1 MSLKRINADQ
11 GLLSYLIKSVRPKLA
26 NNITQTKNIET
37 MIIGLGRQGTR
48 HAKLMQDYGSSII
61 CGVSPGKG
69 GTKVHESIPVY
80 ETAHEALKHHPNV
93 AVASIWRYFSTA
105 KDSAIEVIE
114 AGVPIVVLITEGI
127 PLRDV
132 RDILVAARKNKTILI
147 GGNTPGII
155 FPPEGI
161 KIGMLPDVFHP
172 EEIEPKRAGPKGVTI
187 ISRSGAILY
196 HLSDA
201 LASAGI
207 AQNAVLGIGG
217 DGAIGSRFVDL
228 VSLVMNYKN
237 TDLVVIAGEIGGM
250 QEEILAQDIQNNPEK
265 YTKPLIALISG
276 ANSPEGKTMGHA
288 GAVIAPGQNFG
299 TYISKKDALV
309 EAGVEVVNHQRDLIE
324 KVKEKLENKIYFN
337 PDDYYKRMKITWDKK
352 PPIPTWSTLITK
364 VVPNSLIIRGY
375 PLQEL
380 IGKKSFLEIAYL
392 VMQGELPTINILK
405 ELETI
410 AISASQE
417 KGPLLPKM
425 NPTKHDLSKIL
436 GMFIL
441 VDEKLLNFNTQKEGE
456 SIKRLAYT
464 LGRIA
469 RYISIIMENQS
480 ALENIRSDNESFS
493 QIIFSALV
501 GENNPDRTKLKLL
514 EAMITACVDHGVT
527 PPSAQTT
534 LLLSSTRASYEVAL
548 SGGVQAITDVHG
560 GAGTKAAEFFLKVVN
575 KSTKENQTLEEA
587 TYDLVKLAS
596 HSGQLIEGLGHRI
609 HTQDP
614 RRDILWQ
621 LAEEAKQ
628 VKECITVSQLI
639 TKIFYRVKG
648 MALPINVDGVIGAI
662 TADMGLKP
670 LLAKA
675 IFIFGRIV
683 GLAAHFD
690 EEIQTQPPMRRI
702 VFEHAI
708 YKGPPLRHIE

>member
-1 MSLKRINADQ
+1 
-11 GLLSYLIKSVRPKLA
+11 
-26 NNITQTKNIET
+26 
-37 MIIGLGRQGTR
+37 
-48 HAKLMQDYGSSII
+48 
-61 CGVSPGKG
+61 
-69 GTKVHESIPVY
+69 
-80 ETAHEALKHHPNV
+80 
-93 AVASIWRYFSTA
+93 
-105 KDSAIEVIE
+105 
-114 AGVPIVVLITEGI
+114 
-127 PLRDV
+127 
-132 RDILVAARKNKTILI
+132 
-147 GGNTPGII
+147 
-155 FPPEGI
+155 
-161 KIGMLPDVFHP
+161 
-172 EEIEPKRAGPKGVTI
+172 
-187 ISRSGAILY
+187 
-196 HLSDA
+196 
-201 LASAGI
+201 
-207 AQNAVLGIGG
+207 
-217 DGAIGSRFVDL
+217 
-228 VSLVMNYKN
+228 
-237 TDLVVIAGEIGGM
+237 
-250 QEEILAQDIQNNPEK
+250 
-265 YTKPLIALISG
+265 
-276 ANSPEGKTMGHA
+276 
-288 GAVIAPGQNFG
+288 
-299 TYISKKDALV
+299 
-309 EAGVEVVNHQRDLIE
+309 
-324 KVKEKLENKIYFN
+324 
-337 PDDYYKRMKITWDKK
+337 
-352 PPIPTWSTLITK
+352 
-364 VVPNSLIIRGY
+364 
-375 PLQEL
+375 
-380 IGKKSFLEIAYL
+380 
-392 VMQGELPTINILK
+392 
-405 ELETI
+405 
-410 AISASQE
+410 
-417 KGPLLPKM
+417 
-425 NPTKHDLSKIL
+425 
-436 GMFIL
+436 
-441 VDEKLLNFNTQKEGE
+441 
-456 SIKRLAYT
+456 
-464 LGRIA
+464 
-469 RYISIIMENQS
+469 MENQS